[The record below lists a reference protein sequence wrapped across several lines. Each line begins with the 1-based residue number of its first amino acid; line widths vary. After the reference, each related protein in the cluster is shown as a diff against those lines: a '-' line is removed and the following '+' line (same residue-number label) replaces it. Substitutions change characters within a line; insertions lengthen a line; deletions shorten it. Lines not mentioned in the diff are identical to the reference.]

1 MTAPPTMRL
10 TKAVMLRTRRVSKKV
25 NRFLFVGR
33 MEKNVLQ
40 RAMQHKLE
48 TRIAIAQVAQLKI
61 ILGRLLSTDSR
72 LSWHLFSPASFG
84 SSAMLVLWSTLIC
97 MN

>member
-61 ILGRLLSTDSR
+61 ILGRLLSTHSK
-72 LSWHLFSPASFG
+72 
-84 SSAMLVLWSTLIC
+84 
-97 MN
+97 

>member
-1 MTAPPTMRL
+1 MRL

-61 ILGRLLSTDSR
+61 ILGRLFSTDSK
-72 LSWHLFSPASFG
+72 
-84 SSAMLVLWSTLIC
+84 
-97 MN
+97 

>member
-61 ILGRLLSTDSR
+61 ILGRLLSTESK
-72 LSWHLFSPASFG
+72 
-84 SSAMLVLWSTLIC
+84 
-97 MN
+97 

>member
-33 MEKNVLQ
+33 MEKKVLQ

-61 ILGRLLSTDSR
+61 ILGRLLSTDSK
-72 LSWHLFSPASFG
+72 
-84 SSAMLVLWSTLIC
+84 
-97 MN
+97 

>member
-40 RAMQHKLE
+40 RAMQQKLE
-48 TRIAIAQVAQLKI
+48 TTIAIAQVAQLKI
-61 ILGRLLSTDSR
+61 ILGRLLSTDSKEAGISFPR
-72 LSWHLFSPASFG
+72 PLSGA
-84 SSAMLVLWSTLIC
+84 VLCWYSGVL
-97 MN
+97 